1 MDLVRISDRFDDH
14 PKVKQ
19 MLAPPKKVLLPELLE
34 VQMLL
39 NKKVRPTQ
47 DSPIDYK

>member
-19 MLAPPKKVLLPELLE
+19 MLAPPKVQLPELLE

-39 NKKVRPTQ
+39 NNKMRPTQ